1 MLVHVKGVL
10 TASEVAEF
18 RTALQASPWADG
30 RATAGR
36 QSALAKRNLQ
46 APEAAP
52 EARALA
58 QRLLAILGS
67 NETFVSAA
75 LPLRVFP
82 PLFNRYDPGHGFG
95 AHVDNA
101 IRFASG
107 QRFRTDL
114 SCTLFLSDPADYD
127 GGELVVEDT
136 FGEQSLKLPAGH
148 MIVYPGTSLHRVQPV
163 KRGSRWASFF
173 WAQSMVADDGR
184 RRLLHDLDRSV
195 MEARA
200 DLGDKHAAVLRLTA
214 VYHNLLRAWA
224 DA

>member
-1 MLVHVKGVL
+1 MILAIPNVL
-10 TASEVAEF
+10 TSEQLAHARLVLEAAAWVDGKVTAGAQSAQAKNNLQVPEGSPPA
-18 RTALQASPWADG
+18 RELGEMILTALG
-30 RATAGR
+30 T
-36 QSALAKRNLQ
+36 N
-46 APEAAP
+46 EA
-52 EARALA
+52 
-58 QRLLAILGS
+58 
-67 NETFVSAA
+67 FVSAA

-82 PLFNRYDPGHGFG
+82 PLFNRYDVGHGFG

-107 QRFRTDL
+107 QRFRTDI
-114 SCTLFLSDPADYD
+114 SCTLFLSDPADYE
-127 GGELVVEDT
+127 GGELVIQDT
-136 FGEQSLKLPAGH
+136 FGEQSMKLPAGA

-163 KRGSRWASFF
+163 TRGSRWASFF

-214 VYHNLLRAWA
+214 VYHNLLRTWA